1 MTKNYQKYRSRII
14 FVSFAF
20 IFLWTGLSL
29 RLVKIM
35 AFDSAHYRKIGFK
48 QSKTQEPLIAIRGD
62 IFDKNEVQLTKN
74 IIHYSI
80 GVHTEKIKNKDQI
93 ATSLSKITGRDFD
106 FYYKK
111 LKNKKNGYQV
121 LELKVNRKIGEQIE
135 KEIPE
140 LKTVKQSRRFYPHAN
155 IASQIIGFTKLTKN
169 NDSGLVG
176 IERYYEKFLAGTN
189 GWVVKQKNVAGRKG
203 YYHKT
208 SFPIKKPIKG
218 SNVQLTID
226 IEYQS
231 ILQEELQRRIDESEA
246 KGAMGILMNPQNG
259 HILAMAS
266 LPDFDLNN
274 PNGFP
279 LENQKNKIVTDQFEP
294 GSTYKIVA
302 ATAALG
308 SGKINLSD
316 EFNCEEGKVE
326 IDGWTISDHEQ
337 FGVLTF
343 PQIIA
348 NSSNV
353 GVIKIAQKI
362 GRDPLYN
369 TSRSYGFGSY
379 TGIDFPGESQGILRK
394 KSDWNHMSIASVSIG
409 YEVGVTALQIASA
422 YAAIAN
428 GGVLLKP
435 QLVKQII
442 NENGDIVF
450 VSKPEP
456 IRKIAKSDIM
466 TEMKYILEKVV
477 NEGTGTKANIEGWTI
492 AGKTGTALKYL
503 DGSYSRKYISN
514 FAGFFPS
521 ENPQIVGVVVLDEP
535 NHGLHWGGYGAAPLF
550 KRIAQ
555 RIINL
560 DDSFKHYK
568 NERHESKS
576 VIASRKNNTPPTLIT
591 KNSHKSYT
599 DGYVIIPDV
608 RGMSIKKAKR
618 LLIKNRLKP
627 KFSGSGKVAWQ
638 TPKPGS
644 KKLPGSSLIMEL
656 N

>member
-1 MTKNYQKYRSRII
+1 MTKNYKKYRSRII
-14 FVSFAF
+14 FISLGFVL
-20 IFLWTGLSL
+20 LWTGLSI

-35 AFDSAHYRKIGFK
+35 VFDSSHYRKIGFK
-48 QSKTQEPLIAIRGD
+48 QSKTQEPLIATRGN
-62 IFDKNEVQLTKN
+62 IFDKNEVPLTKN
-74 IIHYSI
+74 IIHYSV
-80 GVHTEKIKNKDQI
+80 GVHVENINNKNEI
-93 ATSLSKITGRDFD
+93 ATSLSEITGRDSY
-106 FYYKK
+106 FYSNK
-111 LKNKKNGYQV
+111 LKNKKTGYQV
-121 LELKVNRKIGEQIE
+121 LELKVSRKVGEKIE
-135 KEIPE
+135 KELPE
-140 LKTVKQSRRFYPHAN
+140 LKTKKSSRRFYPHAN
-155 IASQIIGFTKLTKN
+155 IASQIIGFTKH

-176 IERYYEKFLAGTN
+176 IERHYEKFLAGTN

-203 YYHKT
+203 SYHKT
-208 SFPIKKPIKG
+208 SFPIKDPVQG
-218 SNVQLTID
+218 SNIQLTID

-231 ILQEELQRRIDESEA
+231 ILQEELQRRIDEAGA

-259 HILAMAS
+259 DILAMAS
-266 LPDFDLNN
+266 LPDFNLND

-279 LENQKNKIVTDQFEP
+279 LENQKNKVVTDQFEP

-302 ATAALG
+302 ATAALL
-308 SGKINLSD
+308 SEKIKLSD
-316 EFNCEEGKVE
+316 EFNCEEGKVQ

-362 GRDPLYN
+362 GRDPIYN
-369 TSRSYGFGSY
+369 TSRSFGFGSY
-379 TGIDFPGESQGILRK
+379 TGIGFPGESQGVLRK
-394 KSDWNHMSIASVSIG
+394 KSDWNHMSVASVSIG
-409 YEVGVTALQIASA
+409 YEVAVTALQIASA

-442 NENGDIVF
+442 DEKGNVIY
-450 VSKPEP
+450 SPKPES
-456 IRKIAKSDIM
+456 IRKIAKPSVM
-466 TEMKYILEKVV
+466 HELKQILEKVV
-477 NEGTGTKANIEGWTI
+477 NEGTGTKADIEGWTI
-492 AGKTGTALKYL
+492 AGKTGTAIKYL
-503 DGSYSRKYISN
+503 EGSYSRKYVSN

-521 ENPQIVGVVVLDEP
+521 ENPQVVGVVVLDEP

-550 KRIAQ
+550 KRIAE

-568 NERHESKS
+568 NETVKSKS
-576 VIASRKNNTPPTLIT
+576 VLASKKDGIPPALSTIST
-591 KNSHKSYT
+591 VKPYT

-608 RGMSIKKAKR
+608 RGMSIKKAKK

-627 KFSGSGKVAWQ
+627 KFSGSGKVVWQ
-638 TPKPGS
+638 FPKPGS
-644 KKLPGSSLIMEL
+644 QKLPGSSLVMSL
-656 N
+656 KQ

>member
-1 MTKNYQKYRSRII
+1 MTKNYKKYRSRII
-14 FVSFAF
+14 FISLGFVL
-20 IFLWTGLSL
+20 LWTGLSI

-35 AFDSAHYRKIGFK
+35 VFDSSHYRKIGFK
-48 QSKTQEPLIAIRGD
+48 QSKTQEPLIATRGN
-62 IFDKNEVQLTKN
+62 IFDKNEVPLTKN
-74 IIHYSI
+74 IIHYSV
-80 GVHTEKIKNKDQI
+80 GVHVENINNKNEI
-93 ATSLSKITGRDFD
+93 ATSLSEITGRDSY
-106 FYYKK
+106 FYSNK
-111 LKNKKNGYQV
+111 LKNKKTGYQV
-121 LELKVNRKIGEQIE
+121 LELKVSRKVGEKIE
-135 KEIPE
+135 KELPE
-140 LKTVKQSRRFYPHAN
+140 LKTKKSSRRFYPHAN
-155 IASQIIGFTKLTKN
+155 IASQIIGFTKH

-176 IERYYEKFLAGTN
+176 IERHYEKFLAGTN

-203 YYHKT
+203 SYHKT
-208 SFPIKKPIKG
+208 SFPIKKPVQG
-218 SNVQLTID
+218 SNIQLTID

-231 ILQEELQRRIDESEA
+231 ILQEELQRRIDEAGA

-259 HILAMAS
+259 DILAMAS
-266 LPDFDLNN
+266 LPDFNLND

-279 LENQKNKIVTDQFEP
+279 LENQKNKVVTDQFEP

-302 ATAALG
+302 ATAALL
-308 SGKINLSD
+308 SEKIKLSD
-316 EFNCEEGKVE
+316 EFNCEEGKVQ

-362 GRDPLYN
+362 GRDPIYN
-369 TSRSYGFGSY
+369 TSRSFGFGSY
-379 TGIDFPGESQGILRK
+379 TGIGFPGESQGVLRK
-394 KSDWNHMSIASVSIG
+394 KSDWNHMSVASVSIG
-409 YEVGVTALQIASA
+409 YEVAVTALQIASA

-442 NENGDIVF
+442 DEKGNVIY
-450 VSKPEP
+450 SPKPES
-456 IRKIAKSDIM
+456 IRKIAKPSVM
-466 TEMKYILEKVV
+466 HELKQILEKVV
-477 NEGTGTKANIEGWTI
+477 NEGTGTKADIEGWTI
-492 AGKTGTALKYL
+492 AGKTGTAIKYL
-503 DGSYSRKYISN
+503 EGSYSRKYVSN

-521 ENPQIVGVVVLDEP
+521 ENPQVVGVVVLDEP

-550 KRIAQ
+550 KRIAE

-568 NERHESKS
+568 NETVKSKS
-576 VIASRKNNTPPTLIT
+576 VLASKKDGIPPALSTIST
-591 KNSHKSYT
+591 VKPYT

-608 RGMSIKKAKR
+608 RGMSIKKAKK

-627 KFSGSGKVAWQ
+627 KFSGSGKVVWQ
-638 TPKPGS
+638 FPKPGS
-644 KKLPGSSLIMEL
+644 QKLPGSSLVMSL
-656 N
+656 KQ

>member
-1 MTKNYQKYRSRII
+1 MTKNYKKYRSRII
-14 FVSFAF
+14 FVSLGFVL
-20 IFLWTGLSL
+20 LWTGLSV

-35 AFDSAHYRKIGFK
+35 AFDSSHYRKIGFK
-48 QSKTQEPLIAIRGD
+48 QSKTQEPLIATRGN
-62 IFDKNEVQLTKN
+62 IFDKNEVPLTKN
-74 IIHYSI
+74 IIHYSV
-80 GVHTEKIKNKDQI
+80 GVHVENINNKNEI
-93 ATSLSKITGRDFD
+93 ATSLSEITGRDSY
-106 FYYKK
+106 FYSNK
-111 LKNKKNGYQV
+111 LKNKKTGYQV
-121 LELKVNRKIGEQIE
+121 LELKVSRKVGEKIE
-135 KEIPE
+135 KELPE
-140 LKTVKQSRRFYPHAN
+140 LKTKKSSRRFYPHAN
-155 IASQIIGFTKLTKN
+155 IASQIIGFTKH

-176 IERYYEKFLAGTN
+176 IERHYEKFLAGTN

-203 YYHKT
+203 SYHKT
-208 SFPIKKPIKG
+208 SFPIKKPVQG
-218 SNVQLTID
+218 SNIQLTID

-231 ILQEELQRRIDESEA
+231 ILQEELQRRIDEAGA

-259 HILAMAS
+259 DILAMAS
-266 LPDFDLNN
+266 LPDFNLND

-279 LENQKNKIVTDQFEP
+279 LENQKNKVVTDQFEP

-302 ATAALG
+302 ATAALL
-308 SGKINLSD
+308 SEKIKLSD
-316 EFNCEEGKVE
+316 EFNCEEGKVQ

-362 GRDPLYN
+362 GRDPIYN
-369 TSRSYGFGSY
+369 TSRSFGFGSY
-379 TGIDFPGESQGILRK
+379 TGIGFPGESQGVLRK
-394 KSDWNHMSIASVSIG
+394 KSDWNHMSVASVSIG
-409 YEVGVTALQIASA
+409 YEVAVTALQIASA

-442 NENGDIVF
+442 DEKGNVIY
-450 VSKPEP
+450 SPKPES
-456 IRKIAKSDIM
+456 IRKIAKPSVM
-466 TEMKYILEKVV
+466 HELKQILEKVV
-477 NEGTGTKANIEGWTI
+477 NEGTGTKADIEGWTI
-492 AGKTGTALKYL
+492 AGKTGTAIKYL
-503 DGSYSRKYISN
+503 EGSYSRKYVSN

-521 ENPQIVGVVVLDEP
+521 ENPQVVGVVVLDEP

-550 KRIAQ
+550 KRIAE

-568 NERHESKS
+568 NETVKSKS
-576 VIASRKNNTPPTLIT
+576 VLASKKDGIPPALSTIST
-591 KNSHKSYT
+591 VKPYT

-608 RGMSIKKAKR
+608 RGMSIKKAKK

-627 KFSGSGKVAWQ
+627 KFSGSGKVVWQ
-638 TPKPGS
+638 FPKPGS
-644 KKLPGSSLIMEL
+644 QKLPGSSLVMSL
-656 N
+656 KQ

>member
-1 MTKNYQKYRSRII
+1 MTKTYKKYRSRII
-14 FVSFAF
+14 FISLGFVL
-20 IFLWTGLSL
+20 IWTDLSI

-35 AFDSAHYRKIGFK
+35 VFDSSHYRKIGFK
-48 QSKTQEPLIAIRGD
+48 QSKIQEPLIAVRGN
-62 IFDKNEVQLTKN
+62 IYDKNDVPLTKN
-74 IIHYSI
+74 IIHYSV
-80 GVHTEKIKNKDQI
+80 GVHVEKVKNKEEI
-93 ATSLSKITGRDFD
+93 AVSLSEITGRDSD
-106 FYYKK
+106 FYFKK

-121 LELKVNRKIGEQIE
+121 LELKVSRKIGEKIK

-140 LKTVKQSRRFYPHAN
+140 LKTRKSSRRFYPHAN
-155 IASQIIGFTKLTKN
+155 IASQIIGFTKH

-176 IERYYEKFLAGTN
+176 IERYYEKFLAGKD
-189 GWVVKQKNVAGRKG
+189 GWVVKQKNVAGKKG
-203 YYHKT
+203 SFHKS
-208 SFPIKKPIKG
+208 SFPIKESVKG
-218 SNVQLTID
+218 SSIQLTID

-231 ILQEELQRRIDESEA
+231 ILQEELQRRIDESGA

-259 HILAMAS
+259 DILAMAS

-279 LENQKNKIVTDQFEP
+279 LENQKNKVVTDQFEP
-294 GSTYKIVA
+294 GSTYKVVA
-302 ATAALG
+302 ATAALE

-316 EFNCEEGKVE
+316 EFNCEEGKVQ

-362 GRDPLYN
+362 GREPLYN
-369 TSRSYGFGSY
+369 ASRSFGFGSY

-394 KSDWNHMSIASVSIG
+394 KSDWNHMSLASVSIG
-409 YEVGVTALQIASA
+409 YEVAVTALQIASA

-442 NENGDIVF
+442 NEDGNV
-450 VSKPEP
+450 VYASKPES
-456 IRKIAKSDIM
+456 IRKIAKSNTMLDL
-466 TEMKYILEKVV
+466 KHILEKVV
-477 NEGTGTKANIEGWTI
+477 DGGTGVKANIEGWTI
-492 AGKTGTALKYL
+492 AGKTGTAIKYL
-503 DGSYSRKYISN
+503 NGSYSKKYISN
-514 FAGFFPS
+514 FAGFFPA
-521 ENPQIVGVVVLDEP
+521 ENPQVVGVVVLDEP

-550 KRIAQ
+550 KRIAE

-568 NERHESKS
+568 NETRNSKDL
-576 VIASRKNNTPPTLIT
+576 IAAKNNDIPPALTTTNIY
-591 KNSHKSYT
+591 KPYT

-618 LLIKNRLKP
+618 LLIKNGLKP
-627 KFSGSGKVAWQ
+627 KFTGSGKVAWQ
-638 TPKPGS
+638 SPKPGS
-644 KKLPGSSLIMEL
+644 KELPGSSLTMSL
-656 N
+656 KH

>member
-1 MTKNYQKYRSRII
+1 MTKNYKKYRSRII
-14 FVSFAF
+14 FISLGFVL
-20 IFLWTGLSL
+20 LWTGLSI

-35 AFDSAHYRKIGFK
+35 VFDSSHYRKIGFK
-48 QSKTQEPLIAIRGD
+48 QSKTQEPLIATRGN
-62 IFDKNEVQLTKN
+62 IFDKNEVPLTKN
-74 IIHYSI
+74 IIHYSV
-80 GVHTEKIKNKDQI
+80 GVHVENINNKNEI
-93 ATSLSKITGRDFD
+93 ATSLSEITGRDSY
-106 FYYKK
+106 FYLKK
-111 LKNKKNGYQV
+111 LKNKKTGYQV
-121 LELKVNRKIGEQIE
+121 LELKVSRKVGEKIE
-135 KEIPE
+135 KELPE
-140 LKTVKQSRRFYPHAN
+140 LKTKKSSRRFYPHAN
-155 IASQIIGFTKLTKN
+155 IASQIIGFTKH

-176 IERYYEKFLAGTN
+176 IERHYEKFLAGTN

-203 YYHKT
+203 SYHKT
-208 SFPIKKPIKG
+208 SFPIKDPVQG
-218 SNVQLTID
+218 SNIQLTID

-231 ILQEELQRRIDESEA
+231 ILQEELQRRIDEAGA

-259 HILAMAS
+259 DILAMAS
-266 LPDFDLNN
+266 LPDFNLND

-279 LENQKNKIVTDQFEP
+279 LENQKNKVVTDQFEP

-302 ATAALG
+302 ATAALL
-308 SGKINLSD
+308 SEKIKLLD
-316 EFNCEEGKVE
+316 EFNCEEGKVQ

-362 GRDPLYN
+362 GRDPIYN
-369 TSRSYGFGSY
+369 TSRSFGFGSY
-379 TGIDFPGESQGILRK
+379 TGIGFPGESQGVLRK
-394 KSDWNHMSIASVSIG
+394 KSDWNHMSVASVSIG
-409 YEVGVTALQIASA
+409 YEVAVTALQIASA

-442 NENGDIVF
+442 DEKGNVIY
-450 VSKPEP
+450 SPKPES
-456 IRKIAKSDIM
+456 IRKIAKPSVM
-466 TEMKYILEKVV
+466 HELKQILEKVV
-477 NEGTGTKANIEGWTI
+477 NEGTGTKADIEGWTI
-492 AGKTGTALKYL
+492 AGKTGTAIKYL
-503 DGSYSRKYISN
+503 EGSYSRKYVSN

-521 ENPQIVGVVVLDEP
+521 ENPQVVGVVVLDEP

-550 KRIAQ
+550 KRIAE

-568 NERHESKS
+568 NETVKSKS
-576 VIASRKNNTPPTLIT
+576 VLASKKDGIPPALSTIST
-591 KNSHKSYT
+591 VKPYT

-608 RGMSIKKAKR
+608 RGMSIKKAKK

-627 KFSGSGKVAWQ
+627 KFSGSGKVVWQ
-638 TPKPGS
+638 FPRPGS
-644 KKLPGSSLIMEL
+644 QKLPGSSLVMSL
-656 N
+656 KQ

>member
-1 MTKNYQKYRSRII
+1 MTKNYKKYRSRII
-14 FVSFAF
+14 FISLGFVL
-20 IFLWTGLSL
+20 LWTGLSI

-35 AFDSAHYRKIGFK
+35 VFDSSHYRKIGFK
-48 QSKTQEPLIAIRGD
+48 QSKTQEPLIATRGN
-62 IFDKNEVQLTKN
+62 IFDKNEVPLTKN
-74 IIHYSI
+74 IIHYSV
-80 GVHTEKIKNKDQI
+80 GVHVENINNKNEI
-93 ATSLSKITGRDFD
+93 ATSLSEITGRDSY
-106 FYYKK
+106 FYSNK
-111 LKNKKNGYQV
+111 LKNKKTGYQV
-121 LELKVNRKIGEQIE
+121 LELKVSRKVGEKIE
-135 KEIPE
+135 KELPE
-140 LKTVKQSRRFYPHAN
+140 LKTKKSSRRFYPHAN
-155 IASQIIGFTKLTKN
+155 IASQIIGFTKH

-176 IERYYEKFLAGTN
+176 IERHYEKFLAGTN

-203 YYHKT
+203 SYHKT
-208 SFPIKKPIKG
+208 SFPIKKPVQG
-218 SNVQLTID
+218 SNIQLTID

-231 ILQEELQRRIDESEA
+231 ILQEELQRRIDEAGA

-259 HILAMAS
+259 DILAMAS
-266 LPDFDLNN
+266 LPDFNLND

-279 LENQKNKIVTDQFEP
+279 LENQKNKVVTDQFEP

-302 ATAALG
+302 ATAALL
-308 SGKINLSD
+308 SEKIKLSD
-316 EFNCEEGKVE
+316 EFNCEEGKVQ

-362 GRDPLYN
+362 GRDPIYN
-369 TSRSYGFGSY
+369 TSRSFGFGSY
-379 TGIDFPGESQGILRK
+379 TGIGFPGESQGVLRK
-394 KSDWNHMSIASVSIG
+394 KSDWNHMSVASVSIG
-409 YEVGVTALQIASA
+409 YEVAVTALQIASA

-442 NENGDIVF
+442 DEKGNVIY
-450 VSKPEP
+450 SPKPES
-456 IRKIAKSDIM
+456 IRKIAKPSVM
-466 TEMKYILEKVV
+466 HELKQILEKVV
-477 NEGTGTKANIEGWTI
+477 NEGTGTKADIEGWTI
-492 AGKTGTALKYL
+492 AGKTGTAIKYL
-503 DGSYSRKYISN
+503 EGSYSRKYVSN

-521 ENPQIVGVVVLDEP
+521 ENPQVVGVVVLDEP

-550 KRIAQ
+550 KRIAE

-568 NERHESKS
+568 NETVKSKS
-576 VIASRKNNTPPTLIT
+576 VLASKKDGIPPALSTIST
-591 KNSHKSYT
+591 VKPYT

-608 RGMSIKKAKR
+608 RGMSIKKAKK

-627 KFSGSGKVAWQ
+627 KFSGSGKVVWQ
-638 TPKPGS
+638 FPRPGS
-644 KKLPGSSLIMEL
+644 QKLPGSSLVMSL
-656 N
+656 KQ

>member
-1 MTKNYQKYRSRII
+1 MTKNYKKYRSRII
-14 FVSFAF
+14 FISLGFVL
-20 IFLWTGLSL
+20 LWTGLSI

-35 AFDSAHYRKIGFK
+35 VFDSSHYRKIGFK
-48 QSKTQEPLIAIRGD
+48 QSKTQEPLIATRGN
-62 IFDKNEVQLTKN
+62 IFDKNEVPLTKN
-74 IIHYSI
+74 IIHYSV
-80 GVHTEKIKNKDQI
+80 GVHVENINNKNEI
-93 ATSLSKITGRDFD
+93 ATSLSEITGRDSY
-106 FYYKK
+106 FYSNK
-111 LKNKKNGYQV
+111 LKNKKTGYQV
-121 LELKVNRKIGEQIE
+121 LELKVSRKVGEKIE
-135 KEIPE
+135 KELPE
-140 LKTVKQSRRFYPHAN
+140 LKTKKSSRRFYPHAN
-155 IASQIIGFTKLTKN
+155 IASQIIGFTKH

-176 IERYYEKFLAGTN
+176 IERHYEKFLAGTN

-203 YYHKT
+203 SYHKT
-208 SFPIKKPIKG
+208 SFPIKDPVQG
-218 SNVQLTID
+218 SNIQLTID

-231 ILQEELQRRIDESEA
+231 ILQEELQRRIDEAGA

-259 HILAMAS
+259 DILAMAS
-266 LPDFDLNN
+266 LPDFNLND

-279 LENQKNKIVTDQFEP
+279 LENQKNKVVTDQFEP

-302 ATAALG
+302 ATAALL
-308 SGKINLSD
+308 SEKIKLSD
-316 EFNCEEGKVE
+316 EFNCEEGKVQ

-362 GRDPLYN
+362 GRDPIYN
-369 TSRSYGFGSY
+369 TSRSFGFGSY
-379 TGIDFPGESQGILRK
+379 TGIGFPGESQGVLRK
-394 KSDWNHMSIASVSIG
+394 KSDWNHMSVASVSIG
-409 YEVGVTALQIASA
+409 YEVAVTALQIASA

-442 NENGDIVF
+442 DEKGNVIY
-450 VSKPEP
+450 SPKPES
-456 IRKIAKSDIM
+456 IRKIAKPSVM
-466 TEMKYILEKVV
+466 HELKQILEKVV
-477 NEGTGTKANIEGWTI
+477 NEGTGTKADIEGWTI
-492 AGKTGTALKYL
+492 AGKTGTAIKYL
-503 DGSYSRKYISN
+503 EGSYSRKYVSN

-521 ENPQIVGVVVLDEP
+521 ENPQVVGVVVLDEP

-550 KRIAQ
+550 KRIAE

-568 NERHESKS
+568 NETVKSKS
-576 VIASRKNNTPPTLIT
+576 VLASKKDGIPPALSTIST
-591 KNSHKSYT
+591 VKPYT

-608 RGMSIKKAKR
+608 RGMSIKKAKK

-627 KFSGSGKVAWQ
+627 KFSGSGKVVWQ
-638 TPKPGS
+638 FPRPGS
-644 KKLPGSSLIMEL
+644 QKLPGSSLVMSL
-656 N
+656 KQ

>member
-1 MTKNYQKYRSRII
+1 MTKTYKKYRSRII
-14 FVSFAF
+14 FISLGFVL
-20 IFLWTGLSL
+20 IWTGLSI

-35 AFDSAHYRKIGFK
+35 VFDSSHYRKIGFK
-48 QSKTQEPLIAIRGD
+48 QSKIQEPLIAVRGNIYD
-62 IFDKNEVQLTKN
+62 RNDVPLTKN
-74 IIHYSI
+74 IIHYSV
-80 GVHTEKIKNKDQI
+80 GVHVEKIKNKEEI
-93 ATSLSKITGRDFD
+93 AVSLSEITGRDSN
-106 FYYKK
+106 FYSKK

-121 LELKVNRKIGEQIE
+121 LELKVSRKVGEKIK
-135 KEIPE
+135 KEIPN
-140 LKTVKQSRRFYPHAN
+140 LKTRKSSRRFYPHAN
-155 IASQIIGFTKLTKN
+155 IASQVIGFTKH

-176 IERYYEKFLAGTN
+176 IERYYEKFLAGTD

-203 YYHKT
+203 SYYKT
-208 SFPIKKPIKG
+208 SFPIKEPVKG
-218 SNVQLTID
+218 SNIQLTID

-231 ILQEELQRRIDESEA
+231 ILQEELQRRIDESGA

-259 HILAMAS
+259 DILAMAS

-274 PNGFP
+274 PNDFP

-294 GSTYKIVA
+294 GSTYKVVA
-302 ATAALG
+302 ATAALE

-316 EFNCEEGKVE
+316 EFNCEEGKVQ

-369 TSRSYGFGSY
+369 ASRSFGFGSY
-379 TGIDFPGESQGILRK
+379 TGIGFPGESQGILRK
-394 KSDWNHMSIASVSIG
+394 KSDWNHMSLASVSIG
-409 YEVGVTALQIASA
+409 YEVAVTALQIASA

-442 NENGDIVF
+442 NEDGNV
-450 VSKPEP
+450 VYASKPES
-456 IRKIAKSDIM
+456 IRKIAKSSIM
-466 TEMKYILEKVV
+466 LDLKHILEKVV
-477 NEGTGTKANIEGWTI
+477 DGGTGVKANIEGWTI
-492 AGKTGTALKYL
+492 AGKTGTAIKYL
-503 DGSYSRKYISN
+503 NGSYSKKYISN

-521 ENPQIVGVVVLDEP
+521 ENPQVVGVVVLDEP

-550 KRIAQ
+550 KRIAE

-568 NERHESKS
+568 NETRNSKDLL
-576 VIASRKNNTPPTLIT
+576 AAKNNNIPPSLTTSNIY
-591 KNSHKSYT
+591 KPYT

-618 LLIKNRLKP
+618 LLIKNGLKP
-627 KFSGSGKVAWQ
+627 KFTGSGKVAWQ
-638 TPKPGS
+638 SPRPGS
-644 KKLPGSSLIMEL
+644 KELPGSSLTMSL
-656 N
+656 KH

>member
-1 MTKNYQKYRSRII
+1 MTKNYKKYRSRII
-14 FVSFAF
+14 FISLGFVL
-20 IFLWTGLSL
+20 LWTGLSI

-35 AFDSAHYRKIGFK
+35 VFDSSHYRKIGFK
-48 QSKTQEPLIAIRGD
+48 QSKTQEPLIATRGN
-62 IFDKNEVQLTKN
+62 IFDKNEVPLTKN
-74 IIHYSI
+74 IIHYSV
-80 GVHTEKIKNKDQI
+80 GVHVENINNKNEI
-93 ATSLSKITGRDFD
+93 ATSLSEITGRDSY
-106 FYYKK
+106 FYSNK
-111 LKNKKNGYQV
+111 LKNKKTGYQV
-121 LELKVNRKIGEQIE
+121 LELKVSRKVGEKIE
-135 KEIPE
+135 KELPE
-140 LKTVKQSRRFYPHAN
+140 LKTKKSSRRFYPHAN
-155 IASQIIGFTKLTKN
+155 IASQIIGFTKH

-176 IERYYEKFLAGTN
+176 IERHYEKFLAGTN

-203 YYHKT
+203 SYHKT
-208 SFPIKKPIKG
+208 SFPIKKPVQG
-218 SNVQLTID
+218 SNIQLTID

-231 ILQEELQRRIDESEA
+231 ILQEELQRRIDEAGA

-259 HILAMAS
+259 DILAMAS
-266 LPDFDLNN
+266 LPDFNLND

-279 LENQKNKIVTDQFEP
+279 LENQKNKVVTDQFEP

-302 ATAALG
+302 ATAALL
-308 SGKINLSD
+308 SEKIKLSD
-316 EFNCEEGKVE
+316 EFNCEEGKVQ

-362 GRDPLYN
+362 GRDPIYN
-369 TSRSYGFGSY
+369 TSRSFGFGSY
-379 TGIDFPGESQGILRK
+379 TGIGFPGESQGVLRK
-394 KSDWNHMSIASVSIG
+394 KSDWNHMSVASVSIG
-409 YEVGVTALQIASA
+409 YEVAVTALQIASA

-442 NENGDIVF
+442 DEKGNVIY
-450 VSKPEP
+450 SPKPES
-456 IRKIAKSDIM
+456 IRKIAKPSVM
-466 TEMKYILEKVV
+466 HELKQILEKVV
-477 NEGTGTKANIEGWTI
+477 NEGTGTKADIEGWTI
-492 AGKTGTALKYL
+492 AGKTGTAIKYL
-503 DGSYSRKYISN
+503 EGSYSRKYVSN

-521 ENPQIVGVVVLDEP
+521 ENPQVVGVVVLDEP

-550 KRIAQ
+550 KRIAE

-568 NERHESKS
+568 NETVKSKS
-576 VIASRKNNTPPTLIT
+576 VLASKKDGIPPALSTISNV
-591 KNSHKSYT
+591 KPYT

-608 RGMSIKKAKR
+608 RGMSIKKAKK

-627 KFSGSGKVAWQ
+627 KFSGSGKVVWQ
-638 TPKPGS
+638 FPKPGS
-644 KKLPGSSLIMEL
+644 QKLPGSSLVMSL
-656 N
+656 KQ

>member
-1 MTKNYQKYRSRII
+1 MTKNYKKYRSRII
-14 FVSFAF
+14 FISLGFVL
-20 IFLWTGLSL
+20 LWTGLSI

-35 AFDSAHYRKIGFK
+35 VFDSSHYRKIGFK
-48 QSKTQEPLIAIRGD
+48 QSKTQEPLIATRGN
-62 IFDKNEVQLTKN
+62 IFDKNEVPLTKN
-74 IIHYSI
+74 IIHYSV
-80 GVHTEKIKNKDQI
+80 GVHVENINNKNEI
-93 ATSLSKITGRDFD
+93 ATSLSEITGRDSY
-106 FYYKK
+106 FYSNK
-111 LKNKKNGYQV
+111 LKNKKTGYQV
-121 LELKVNRKIGEQIE
+121 LELKVSRKVGEKIE
-135 KEIPE
+135 KELPE
-140 LKTVKQSRRFYPHAN
+140 LKTKKSSRRFYPHAN
-155 IASQIIGFTKLTKN
+155 IASQIIGFTKH

-176 IERYYEKFLAGTN
+176 IERHYEKFLAGTN

-203 YYHKT
+203 SYHKT
-208 SFPIKKPIKG
+208 SFPIKKPVQG
-218 SNVQLTID
+218 SNIQLTID

-231 ILQEELQRRIDESEA
+231 ILQEELQRRIDEAGA

-259 HILAMAS
+259 DILAMAS
-266 LPDFDLNN
+266 LPDFNLND

-279 LENQKNKIVTDQFEP
+279 LENQKNKVVTDQFEP

-302 ATAALG
+302 ATAALL
-308 SGKINLSD
+308 SEKIKLSD
-316 EFNCEEGKVE
+316 EFNCEEGKVQ

-362 GRDPLYN
+362 GRDPIYN
-369 TSRSYGFGSY
+369 TSRSFGFGSY
-379 TGIDFPGESQGILRK
+379 TGIGFPGESQGVLRK
-394 KSDWNHMSIASVSIG
+394 KSDWNHMSVASVSIG
-409 YEVGVTALQIASA
+409 YEVAVTALQIASA

-442 NENGDIVF
+442 DEKGNVIY
-450 VSKPEP
+450 SPKPES
-456 IRKIAKSDIM
+456 IRKIAKPSVM
-466 TEMKYILEKVV
+466 HELKQILEKVV
-477 NEGTGTKANIEGWTI
+477 NEGTGTKADIEGWTI
-492 AGKTGTALKYL
+492 AGKTGTAIKYL
-503 DGSYSRKYISN
+503 EGSYSRKYVSN

-521 ENPQIVGVVVLDEP
+521 ENPQVVGVVVLDEP

-550 KRIAQ
+550 KRIAE

-568 NERHESKS
+568 NETVKSKS
-576 VIASRKNNTPPTLIT
+576 VLASKKDGIPPALNTISTVKP
-591 KNSHKSYT
+591 YT

-608 RGMSIKKAKR
+608 RGMSIKKAKK

-627 KFSGSGKVAWQ
+627 KFSGSGKVVWQ
-638 TPKPGS
+638 FPRPGS
-644 KKLPGSSLIMEL
+644 QKLPGSSLVMSL
-656 N
+656 KQ

>member
-1 MTKNYQKYRSRII
+1 MTKTYKKYRSRII
-14 FVSFAF
+14 FISLGFVL
-20 IFLWTGLSL
+20 IWTGLSI

-35 AFDSAHYRKIGFK
+35 VFDSSHYRKIGFK
-48 QSKTQEPLIAIRGD
+48 QSKIQEPLIAVRGN
-62 IFDKNEVQLTKN
+62 IYDKNDVPLTKN
-74 IIHYSI
+74 IIHYSV
-80 GVHTEKIKNKDQI
+80 GVHVEKVKNKEEI
-93 ATSLSKITGRDFD
+93 AVSLSEITGRDSD
-106 FYYKK
+106 FYSKK

-121 LELKVNRKIGEQIE
+121 LELKVSRIIGEKIK
-135 KEIPE
+135 KEIPD
-140 LKTVKQSRRFYPHAN
+140 LKTRKSSKRFYPHAN
-155 IASQIIGFTKLTKN
+155 IASQVIGFTKH

-176 IERYYEKFLAGTN
+176 IEKYYENFLAGTD
-189 GWVVKQKNVAGRKG
+189 GWVVKQKNVAGKKG
-203 YYHKT
+203 SYHKT
-208 SFPIKKPIKG
+208 SFPIKESVKG
-218 SNVQLTID
+218 SNIQLTID

-231 ILQEELQRRIDESEA
+231 ILQEELQRRIDESGA

-259 HILAMAS
+259 DILAMAS

-274 PNGFP
+274 PNGYP
-279 LENQKNKIVTDQFEP
+279 LENQKNKVVTDQFEP
-294 GSTYKIVA
+294 GSTYKVVA
-302 ATAALG
+302 ATAALE

-316 EFNCEEGKVE
+316 EFNCEEGKVQ

-362 GRDPLYN
+362 GREPLYN
-369 TSRSYGFGSY
+369 ASRSFGFGSY

-394 KSDWNHMSIASVSIG
+394 KSDWNHMSLASVSIG
-409 YEVGVTALQIASA
+409 YEVAVTALQIASA

-442 NENGDIVF
+442 NEDGNV
-450 VSKPEP
+450 VYASKPES
-456 IRKIAKSDIM
+456 IRKIAKSNTMLDL
-466 TEMKYILEKVV
+466 KHILEKVV
-477 NEGTGTKANIEGWTI
+477 DGGTGVKANIEGWTI
-492 AGKTGTALKYL
+492 AGKTGTAIKYL
-503 DGSYSRKYISN
+503 NGSYSKKYISN

-521 ENPQIVGVVVLDEP
+521 ENPQVVGVVVLDEP

-550 KRIAQ
+550 KRIAG

-568 NERHESKS
+568 NETRNSKDL
-576 VIASRKNNTPPTLIT
+576 IAAKNNDIPPALTTTNIY
-591 KNSHKSYT
+591 KPYT
-599 DGYVIIPDV
+599 DGYVVIPDV

-618 LLIKNRLKP
+618 LLIKNGLKP
-627 KFSGSGKVAWQ
+627 KFTGSGKVAWQ
-638 TPKPGS
+638 SPRPGS
-644 KKLPGSSLIMEL
+644 KELPGSSLTMSL
-656 N
+656 KH

>member
-1 MTKNYQKYRSRII
+1 MTKNYKKYRSRII
-14 FVSFAF
+14 FISLGFVL
-20 IFLWTGLSL
+20 LWTGLSI

-35 AFDSAHYRKIGFK
+35 AFDSSHYRKIGFK
-48 QSKTQEPLIAIRGD
+48 QSKTQEPLIATRGN
-62 IFDKNEVQLTKN
+62 IFDKNEVPLTKN
-74 IIHYSI
+74 IIHYSV
-80 GVHTEKIKNKDQI
+80 GVHVENINNKNEI
-93 ATSLSKITGRDFD
+93 ATSLSEITGRDSY
-106 FYYKK
+106 FYSNK
-111 LKNKKNGYQV
+111 LKNKKTGYQV
-121 LELKVNRKIGEQIE
+121 LELKVSRKVGEKIE
-135 KEIPE
+135 KELPE
-140 LKTVKQSRRFYPHAN
+140 LKTIKSSRRFYPHAN
-155 IASQIIGFTKLTKN
+155 IASQIIGFTKH

-176 IERYYEKFLAGTN
+176 IERHYEKFLAGTN

-203 YYHKT
+203 SYHKT
-208 SFPIKKPIKG
+208 SFPIKDPVQG
-218 SNVQLTID
+218 SNIQLTID

-231 ILQEELQRRIDESEA
+231 ILQEELQRRIDEAGA

-259 HILAMAS
+259 DILAMAS
-266 LPDFDLNN
+266 LPDFNLND

-279 LENQKNKIVTDQFEP
+279 LENQKNKVVTDQFEP

-302 ATAALG
+302 ATAALL
-308 SGKINLSD
+308 SEKIKLSD
-316 EFNCEEGKVE
+316 EFNCEEGKVQ

-362 GRDPLYN
+362 GRDPIYN
-369 TSRSYGFGSY
+369 TSRSFGFGSY
-379 TGIDFPGESQGILRK
+379 TGIGFPGESQGVLRK
-394 KSDWNHMSIASVSIG
+394 KSDWNHMSVASVSIG
-409 YEVGVTALQIASA
+409 YEVAVTALQIASA

-442 NENGDIVF
+442 DEKGNVIY
-450 VSKPEP
+450 SPKPES
-456 IRKIAKSDIM
+456 IRKIAKPSVM
-466 TEMKYILEKVV
+466 HELKQILEKVV
-477 NEGTGTKANIEGWTI
+477 NEGTGTKADIEGWTI
-492 AGKTGTALKYL
+492 AGKTGTAIKYL
-503 DGSYSRKYISN
+503 EGSYSRKYVSN

-521 ENPQIVGVVVLDEP
+521 ENPQVVGVVVLDEP

-550 KRIAQ
+550 KRIAE

-568 NERHESKS
+568 NETVKSKS
-576 VIASRKNNTPPTLIT
+576 VLASKKDGIPPALSTIST
-591 KNSHKSYT
+591 VKPYT

-608 RGMSIKKAKR
+608 RGMSIKKAKK

-627 KFSGSGKVAWQ
+627 KFSGSGKVVWQ
-638 TPKPGS
+638 FPKPGS
-644 KKLPGSSLIMEL
+644 QKLPGSSLVMSL
-656 N
+656 KQ

>member
-1 MTKNYQKYRSRII
+1 MTKSYQKYRSRII
-14 FVSFAF
+14 FISFGF
-20 IFLWTGLSL
+20 IFLWSGLSM

-35 AFDSAHYRKIGFK
+35 IFDSAHYRKIGFK
-48 QSKTQEPLIAIRGD
+48 QSQKQEPLNAIRGN
-62 IFDKNEVQLTKN
+62 IFDRNEIQLTKN
-74 IIHYSI
+74 IIHYSV
-80 GVHTEKIKNKDQI
+80 GVHVEKVKNKNHI
-93 ATSLSKITGRDFD
+93 ASSLSAITGRDSQ
-106 FYYKK
+106 FYTKK
-111 LKNKKNGYQV
+111 LNNKKSGFQV
-121 LELKVNRKIGEQIE
+121 LESKINRKIGEQIE

-140 LKTVKQSRRFYPHAN
+140 LITKKRSRRSYPHAN
-155 IASQIIGFTKLTKN
+155 IASQIIGFTN
-169 NDSGLVG
+169 NDDSGLVG
-176 IERYYEKFLAGTN
+176 IERYYEKYLSGTD
-189 GWVVKQKNVAGRKG
+189 GWIVKQVNVAGKKG
-203 YYHKT
+203 SYHKT
-208 SFPIKKPIKG
+208 SFPIKDPIKG
-218 SNVQLTID
+218 SDIQLTID

-231 ILQEELQRRIDESEA
+231 ILQEELKRRIDESKA
-246 KGAMGILMNPQNG
+246 KGAMGILINPQNG
-259 HILAMAS
+259 NILAMAS

-274 PNGFP
+274 PNGSP

-302 ATAALG
+302 ATAALET
-308 SGKINLSD
+308 GKIALTD

-353 GVIKIAQKI
+353 GVIKVAQKI
-362 GRDPLYN
+362 GRDPLYK
-369 TSRSYGFGSY
+369 TSRNYGFGSY
-379 TGIDFPGESQGILRK
+379 TGLAFPGESQGVLRK
-394 KSDWNHMSIASVSIG
+394 KSEWNHMSIASISIG

-442 NENGDIVF
+442 NEDGEIVYK
-450 VSKPEP
+450 SKPEP
-456 IRKIAKSDIM
+456 IRKIVKSEIM
-466 TEMKYILEKVV
+466 YKMKGILEKVV
-477 NEGTGTKANIEGWTI
+477 DEGTGKKASIEGWTV

-535 NHGLHWGGYGAAPLF
+535 SHGLHWGGYGAAPLF
-550 KRIAQ
+550 KRVAQ

-560 DDSFKHYK
+560 DDSFKYHK
-568 NERHESKS
+568 KRNSNSKDILVS
-576 VIASRKNNTPPTLIT
+576 KNNKSLPPLLT
-591 KNSHKSYT
+591 KNIQIPYT

-608 RGMSIKKAKR
+608 RGMSIKKAKKV
-618 LLIKNRLKP
+618 LIKNKLKP
-627 KFSGSGKVAWQ
+627 KFSGSGKVVWQ
-638 TPKPGS
+638 TPRPGI
-644 KKLPGSSLIMEL
+644 KKLPGSTLIMGL